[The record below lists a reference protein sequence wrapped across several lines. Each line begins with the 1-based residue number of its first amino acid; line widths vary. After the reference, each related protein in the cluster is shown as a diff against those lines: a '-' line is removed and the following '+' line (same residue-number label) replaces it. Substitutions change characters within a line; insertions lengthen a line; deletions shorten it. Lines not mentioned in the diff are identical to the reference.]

1 MPGILGILIIDKGA
15 GTGMR
20 IRRKPWARPEL
31 EACPFYFSDARS
43 LRNRWETQFPHPGP
57 LHVELGC
64 GKGGFLAQL
73 SQDNPQVN
81 YLGLDIK
88 SEVLVLAKRAV
99 EAQLGTPHPA
109 NVRLAAQDIERI
121 YEILGPQDPVERIY
135 INFCNPWSKHQQQ
148 KKRLT
153 HPRQLLKYRTFL
165 KEAGEIWFKTDSEEL
180 FEESLSYFEET
191 GFALRFVTRDLHG
204 CGFSPNILTEHERMY
219 AQKGLPIHFLIA
231 VKLPDTAIHPSV
243 LAEQLAE
250 LEYMKARLTE
260 VETAPGNA

>member
-1 MPGILGILIIDKGA
+1 
-15 GTGMR
+15 MR
-20 IRRKPWARPEL
+20 LRRKPWARPEL

-43 LRNRWETQFPHPGP
+43 LRNRWESQFVHPGP

-64 GKGGFLAQL
+64 GKGGFLARL
-73 SQDNPQVN
+73 SEQNPQVN

-88 SEVLVLAKRAV
+88 SEVLVLAKRAA
-99 EAQLGTPHPA
+99 EAQLGTQCPG

-121 YEILGPQDPVERIY
+121 YEILGPQDPVQRIY
-135 INFCNPWSKHQQQ
+135 INFCNPWTKHQQQ

-165 KEAGEIWFKTDSEEL
+165 QEAGEIWFKTDSEEL
-180 FEESLSYFEET
+180 FEESLSYFEES

-204 CGFSPNILTEHERMY
+204 SGFSPNILTEHELMY

-231 VKLPDTAIHPSV
+231 VKLPYPAIHPSV
-243 LAEQLAE
+243 LDGQRAE
-250 LEYMKARLTE
+250 LEYMAAQLGKLE
-260 VETAPGNA
+260 F